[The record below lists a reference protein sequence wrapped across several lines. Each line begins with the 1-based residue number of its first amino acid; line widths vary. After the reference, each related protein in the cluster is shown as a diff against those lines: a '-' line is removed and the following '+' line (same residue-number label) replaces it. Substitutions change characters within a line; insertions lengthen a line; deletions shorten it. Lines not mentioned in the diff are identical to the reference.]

1 MTSVLMCMVRFLV
14 AVAAFSVMVM
24 CAACHTKQ
32 HITAQ
37 TSQVSDNFKLQFIR
51 SCSPISGNPQV
62 SYMLPDALQLLDS
75 APQLGTP
82 STQDA
87 NAPHSF
93 SFMPMAHA
101 WGNDTFT
108 IIGTRQTAAQLA
120 DTSTTAAT
128 ISVAA
133 STDTHSCVF
142 GSRPLLLL
150 FVVSFCLN
158 LLFVWILSK
167 LGGKN

>member
-1 MTSVLMCMVRFLV
+1 MTSVLTYMERFL
-14 AVAAFSVMVM
+14 AKVAAFSVMVM
-24 CAACHTKQ
+24 CVACHTKQ
-32 HITAQ
+32 HVTAHS
-37 TSQVSDNFKLQFIR
+37 SQVTDNFKLQFIR
-51 SCSPISGNPQV
+51 SCSPIGGNPQL
-62 SYMLPDALQLLDS
+62 SFMFPHALQLLDNT
-75 APQLGTP
+75 PQLGTP

-87 NAPHSF
+87 TDPHSF
-93 SFMPMAHA
+93 AFMPMAHA

-120 DTSTTAAT
+120 DTSTTTAAT
-128 ISVAA
+128 
-133 STDTHSCVF
+133 STTTNKGAQSCIV